1 MKTFNNCD
9 DTYVYNFY
17 KTIEE
22 KDYKFLIKDYEK
34 NYVFKNKELELTEQ
48 EENILIDLFDKIN
61 KEITIKNLNSNVILN
76 KRLELDIKYDE
87 LKYEVLKS
95 ILDLYETTGEVGVL
109 SILNEYYIVFD
120 ENKDINTQIKF
131 VINTIKHLKNKIK
144 LKKIKYANSNKSKNN
159 NENILKS
166 IRRRAVYLS
175 LHLKL
180 GSMIDIKKT
189 TLTDWFILNDISQE
203 NQKENVKA

>member
-166 IRRRAVYLS
+166 IRRRVVYLS